1 MILLR
6 SREGYDTSS
15 LPCRYTPWLSDR
27 SDPRCLIDDWETVV
41 GAKVDVIDI
50 PGHHFGPFEADN
62 VRADVWSLYTHFTV
76 EHPDH
81 LLTVCGNTDC

>member
-15 LPCRYTPWLSDR
+15 LPCRYTAWLSDR
-27 SDPRCLIDDWETVV
+27 SDPRCLVEDWERVL
-41 GAKVDVIDI
+41 GAKLDVIDI

-62 VRADVWSLYTHFTV
+62 VRDDVQSLYTHLTL
-76 EHPDH
+76 EEPDR
-81 LLTVCGNTDC
+81 LLTLCADTD